1 MDPGFTLVNIKQP
14 LDVCTVH
21 LNNEVEV
28 LPGSNLLGI
37 ELTVNS
43 GGPTLVR
50 GTLQTEDSSAS
61 EDGIELSASTCN
73 ISKVSTLLVWYLSIS
88 SLMNAWLCYE

>member
-1 MDPGFTLVNIKQP
+1 MDPGFTLVNLKQP

-37 ELTVNS
+37 ELTDS
-43 GGPTLVR
+43 GGPTLIR
-50 GTLQTEDSSAS
+50 GTLQTEDSSAF
-61 EDGIELSASTCN
+61 EDGIELLASTCK
-73 ISKVSTLLVWYLSIS
+73 ISKVSTLLVSHIS
-88 SLMNAWLCYE
+88 SLNPRLCYE